1 LPGQIKGKLQGSEI
15 TEKDDRLA
23 GIQEILNEISGKVL
37 KAVLIE
43 W

>member
-1 LPGQIKGKLQGSEI
+1 LSGQIKGKLQGSQI

-23 GIQEILNEISGKVL
+23 GIREIVNGISGKVL
-37 KAVLIE
+37 KAVFIE